1 MSNEKKPTERY
12 VAGAQKGSSMA
23 FDLHF
28 DLAKMRMTATTRRL
42 ANVSDADV
50 YARHQPM
57 MATLIVGLPK
67 HWTYKEIERKATFK
81 QVTYVYVLDDGTA
94 PLKERISEL
103 EQELK
108 ETQEVAE
115 RAIFSK
121 GWSDLEV
128 LSVFGMTLVVGMGLG
143 AAALAAKLK

>member
-57 MATLIVGLPK
+57 VATLTVGLPK

-81 QVTYVYVLDDGTA
+81 QVTYVYALDDGTA
-94 PLKERISEL
+94 PLKERIKEL
-103 EQELK
+103 EEELQ
-108 ETQEVAE
+108 ETQEIAE
-115 RAIFSK
+115 RAIFNK

-128 LSVFGMTLVVGMGLG
+128 LSVFGMSLVVGMGLG

>member
-1 MSNEKKPTERY
+1 MSNEKPTERY

-57 MATLIVGLPK
+57 MATLTVGLPK